1 MGRTLANDI
10 DQISLVFYL
19 HPSTFYPKK
28 QAFFCFKS
36 PENKILLPQ
45 LRTRRTGEAPGVSEF
60 MNIDNLP
67 PKLEAKDGARAGG
80 ALGNRKRWP
89 KPEAT
94 CLALYHGGWLRGSM
108 GSLFWYFS
116 EQTLWPE

>member
-1 MGRTLANDI
+1 M
-10 DQISLVFYL
+10 
-19 HPSTFYPKK
+19 
-28 QAFFCFKS
+28 CFKS

-80 ALGNRKRWP
+80 ALGNRKRRP

-108 GSLFWYFS
+108 GSLSW
-116 EQTLWPE
+116 